1 MTITAREG
9 VLPVTTV
16 RDVTHRL
23 LQRLGISVL
32 FGNPGSNELPFLSG
46 LPSDVR
52 YVLGLHEGVVVGM
65 ADGYAQASGRLAA
78 VNLHAASGTGNA
90 MGALTNAAVSRTPL
104 LVLAGQQVRDT
115 VGQDVM
121 LASSDAALLTR
132 PLTGFSAE
140 PLSAGDVPRT
150 IAQAAY
156 GALVARTGPSY
167 VSVPYD
173 DWERPAPAG
182 AELLLGRE
190 VRSGL
195 HVDPEVVADLAARL
209 DAAERPLLVL
219 GADLDGRIDFETL
232 VDLAERLDVPVRLA
246 PSPHRLPFPNRHRL
260 FAGVLPAGVRSV
272 TRAFEGHDL
281 VLVLGAPVFRYHQ
294 HEPGELLPAG
304 TALVQVTDDANA
316 AARAPMGEAVVADPA
331 ATVAGLLAR
340 LGASPGVRRSRSP
353 ETPHADRWQPVVDP
367 PTAQD
372 GLHPAEVFATLRE
385 TQPVET
391 SYVVESTSTS
401 ADFWAQ
407 MDLRHPGSYF
417 FPASGGLGFGL
428 PAAVGVALARP
439 ERRVVAV
446 VGDGSANY
454 GITALWT
461 AAQLGVPVTFV
472 ILRNGS
478 YGALRWFADLL
489 GTPDVPGLD
498 VPGIDFVPI
507 ASGYGVPAVH
517 VKDRAALTHELRRAP
532 DGPRLIQVD
541 TTLTTPEPPR
551 HPQ

>member
-1 MTITAREG
+1 
-9 VLPVTTV
+9 VPTV

-23 LQRLGISVL
+23 LRRAGVSVL

-52 YVLGLHEGVVVGM
+52 YVLGLHEGAVVGM
-65 ADGYAQASGRLAA
+65 ADGYAQASGRVAA

-115 VGQDVM
+115 VGQEVM
-121 LASSDAALLTR
+121 LASSDASLLTR

-150 IAQAAY
+150 VAQALHATV
-156 GALVARTGPSY
+156 VARTGPSY

-173 DWERPAPAG
+173 DWDRPAGAD
-182 AELLLGRE
+182 AELLLDRS
-190 VRSGL
+190 VRSAL
-195 HVDPEVVADLAARL
+195 HVDPAVVDDLAVRL
-209 DAAERPLLVL
+209 EAAHRPLLVL
-219 GADLDGRIDFETL
+219 GPDLDGRVGFDAL
-232 VDLAERLDVPVRLA
+232 VELAERLGAPVHVA

-272 TRAFEGHDL
+272 TRAFDGHDL

-294 HEPGELLPAG
+294 HEPGDLLPAG
-304 TALVQVTDDANA
+304 TALVQVTDDASA
-316 AARAPMGEAVVADPA
+316 AARAPMGDAVVADPA
-331 ATVAGLLAR
+331 ATVAGLVAR
-340 LGASPGVRRSRSP
+340 LVPGPAEPTRP
-353 ETPHADRWQPVVDP
+353 AAPDDTARWRPAPAP
-367 PTAQD
+367 PTAEE

-385 TQPVET
+385 TQPADT
-391 SYVVESTSTS
+391 TYVVESTSTS

-407 MDLRHPGSYF
+407 MDLRHPGSYY

-428 PAAVGVALARP
+428 PAGVGVALAQP
-439 ERRVVAV
+439 HRRVVAV

-461 AAQLGVPVTFV
+461 AAQLGLPVTFV

-507 ASGYGVPAVH
+507 AIGYGVPAVQ
-517 VKDRAALTHELRRAP
+517 VKDRAALAHELGRDP
-532 DGPRLIQVD
+532 DGPRLVQVD
-541 TTLTTPEPPR
+541 TALTTPEPPQTR
-551 HPQ
+551 